1 MSEPSRIL
9 DHLATQPPTH
19 IYGVDFSGAVD
30 AGKHIWVSEGTVVDR
45 CLTITDCRSA
55 SDFLKVSP
63 ARDVTFPALVVF
75 IASLRDAAL
84 GFDFPFGLPAS
95 MVDEDSWSAFV
106 AAFPSRYPTLVDF
119 DHDCHAASG
128 GKEWKRL
135 CDVET
140 RAPFSPYN
148 RRVISQTY
156 YGIRDLLHPL
166 QKAGQANFLPIH
178 HVGGNVPWLLE
189 VCPAGAL
196 KDAELYKPP
205 YKGRTPANKDARNR
219 ILESLENDS
228 SVQVVSCALRD
239 TILSNAPGDALDS
252 VVAAAVTARIVGN
265 PDSIEA
271 KSGEP
276 YDFEGCIYV

>member
-1 MSEPSRIL
+1 MAEPR
-9 DHLATQPPTH
+9 PTH
-19 IYGVDFSGAVD
+19 IYGVDFSGAAD
-30 AGKHIWVSEGTVVDR
+30 AGKHIWIAEGHMANG
-45 CLTITDCRSA
+45 CLNVTDCRAA
-55 SDFLKVSP
+55 SDFLSVSP
-63 ARDVTFPALVVF
+63 ARPATFPALVDF
-75 IASLRDAAL
+75 IVSQRSAAL

-95 MVDEDSWSAFV
+95 MVDEDSWASFV
-106 AAFPSRYPTLVDF
+106 ATFPARYPSLAHF
-119 DHDCHAASG
+119 DVDCHSASG

-166 QKAGQANFLPIH
+166 ITNGQASVPPIH
-178 HVGGNVPWLLE
+178 NGGGDVPWILE

-205 YKGRTPANKDARNR
+205 YKGHTPAHFEARKS
-219 ILESLENDS
+219 ILKSLENSGSVRVDS
-228 SVQVVSCALRD
+228 PALRD

-252 VVAAAVTARIVGN
+252 VIAAAVTARTVNN
-265 PDSIEA
+265 PDRIGA

-276 YDFEGCIYV
+276 YNVEGCIYV